1 MEGICSKAASSL
13 TNKYQY
19 SGKELQNKEF
29 SDGSGLELYD
39 FNFRLLDPQLGRFHS
54 IDPLSD
60 LDRRWTPY
68 RYAYNNPLRYIDPD
82 GLWEIEVAEREIMK
96 KGKGTGKM
104 EKYVRYVAEKGDD
117 ISTLSEQTGLSK
129 EKLEKGLNGV
139 EIKEGTTLD
148 KLGIKSVDNQLKEVN
163 YFLNHQGSAWN
174 SNCFGTA
181 LSLSQDGRVNFD
193 IDGKRTGTIA
203 NPADADQKLQDNF
216 KQTATPSFGDV
227 VRYAFSDGYKNR
239 DDFGYGLPDNG
250 NEVGGTQ
257 HYAVFMLKT
266 KSGDVYVFSK
276 NGAGDKGPWVV
287 TKDSSFSSS
296 YGDRTPI
303 GVGSPFFTTK

>member
-1 MEGICSKAASSL
+1 MSGISSKAVGGIQ
-13 TNKYQY
+13 NKYLY
-19 SGKELQNKEF
+19 NGKELQSQEF
-29 SDGSGLELYD
+29 ADGSGLELYD
-39 FNFRLLDPQLGRFHS
+39 FNFRILDPQIGRFHS
-54 IDPLSD
+54 IDPLAD

-104 EKYVRYVAEKGDD
+104 EQYIRFVAEKGDD
-117 ISTLSEQTGLSK
+117 ISTLAEQTGLSK

-148 KLGIKSVDNQLKEVN
+148 KLGIKAVDNRLSEAN
-163 YFLNHQGSAWN
+163 YFLNNQGQSWN

-181 LSLSQDGRVNFD
+181 LSMSEDGKVNFNF
-193 IDGKRTGTIA
+193 DGKGGGIIG
-203 NPADADQKLQDNF
+203 NPQVADQKLQDNF
-216 KQTATPSFGDV
+216 KQTANPTLGDV
-227 VRYAFSDGYKNR
+227 IRYAFSDGYKNR
-239 DDFGYGLPDNG
+239 DDQGYGLPDKG
-250 NEVGGTQ
+250 NEPGGTQ
-257 HYAVFMLKT
+257 HYAVFLLKT

-296 YGDRTPI
+296 YGDKTPI
-303 GVGSPFFTTK
+303 GAGSAFYTPK